1 MISSRHFLA
10 IASLAVIGFVA
21 LAGCSSSTDQPGAAG
36 DGTTPTSPPAG
47 TGTPG
52 GQPPSATTPPPA
64 TTPLDGGVGN
74 PTNPAWGPTK
84 CPALPAGKQVGLA
97 TGQQIAQL
105 TVKDCDGNDYALEN
119 VCGADATWL
128 SVSHGWCP
136 YCRSSTQNSESI
148 LASYAGKNV
157 AAVNVLVQNAQSQ
170 PPTMTDCKAW
180 RDTYK
185 LTNVIALYDPAGVT
199 LGLFDAPSS
208 ALGVYLDK
216 DRVIRS
222 KTVHT
227 SDTDL
232 IKGGIDGALAP

>member
-1 MISSRHFLA
+1 MSSSLHLLS
-10 IASLAVIGFVA
+10 IATIAFVA
-21 LAGCSSSTDQPGAAG
+21 LAGCSSATTDQPAPAG
-36 DGTTPTSPPAG
+36 DGT
-47 TGTPG
+47 GTPPVQPG
-52 GQPPSATTPPPA
+52 TPPPGVQPPGTPPPA
-64 TTPLDGGVGN
+64 TPPPTGGTP
-74 PTNPAWGPTK
+74 PANTDWGPTK
-84 CPALPAGKQVGLA
+84 CPALPTGKQVGLA

-136 YCRSSTQNSESI
+136 YCRSSTQNSETI

-185 LTNVIALYDPAGVT
+185 LKNVIALYDPAGVT
-199 LGLFDAPSS
+199 LGLFDSPSS

-227 SDTDL
+227 SDTGL